1 MPRAFEAGGTV
12 RAKTTATIVSR
23 IVAEV
28 REIRVAPGDRVR
40 EGQPLIVLDSRE
52 LAANRLR
59 AEATVGAAVETGRAA
74 AAGLEAA
81 EAGLALA
88 SATYRRIADL
98 RQKNSATPSEL
109 DDATAG
115 LRAAEAQVNTAKAR
129 VAEARGAL
137 AAARAAADATGVVA
151 SYAVLSA
158 PFAGLVTE
166 KLVEAGNLASPGVP
180 LMRIEDTKGFRLEAT
195 LDESRAAL
203 IAAGDPVEV
212 ELGGA
217 VEPAAPE
224 PGGHLTIRGKVTEIA
239 RALDPGSHASLVK
252 IDLPDHGAV
261 RSGMFGRARFAGLP
275 RRALSVPDASL
286 MRRGQL
292 VSVFVVDVD
301 ARARLRLVNV
311 AAASGDLVEVL
322 AGVSEGETV
331 VVNPPAGLI
340 DGTRVAPER
349 SGAKGPPRA
358 TVPGGVQGAPPR

>member
-1 MPRAFEAGGTV
+1 MKRFALLSLTFLAIGALAACARETPPAADTSAPIDVKVARAAIVEMPRAFEAGGTV

-98 RQKNSATPSEL
+98 GQKNSATPSEL

-137 AAARAAADATGVVA
+137 AAARAAADATGIGRSYCSHRA
-151 SYAVLSA
+151 SAVL
-158 PFAGLVTE
+158 
-166 KLVEAGNLASPGVP
+166 
-180 LMRIEDTKGFRLEAT
+180 
-195 LDESRAAL
+195 
-203 IAAGDPVEV
+203 
-212 ELGGA
+212 
-217 VEPAAPE
+217 
-224 PGGHLTIRGKVTEIA
+224 
-239 RALDPGSHASLVK
+239 
-252 IDLPDHGAV
+252 
-261 RSGMFGRARFAGLP
+261 
-275 RRALSVPDASL
+275 
-286 MRRGQL
+286 
-292 VSVFVVDVD
+292 
-301 ARARLRLVNV
+301 
-311 AAASGDLVEVL
+311 
-322 AGVSEGETV
+322 
-331 VVNPPAGLI
+331 
-340 DGTRVAPER
+340 
-349 SGAKGPPRA
+349 
-358 TVPGGVQGAPPR
+358 